1 MKFSILDAVA
11 MMAMAMPGLAILV
24 ILLHAALL
32 RARWKRNKRK
42 GLPNTGFCPSAAA
55 LGAVF
60 LLTHT
65 FVRPSLRHVI
75 EARLRDDTDEDDD
88 GDPDTPEKWLHLQ
101 LRRIRHGE
109 PVETLVLR
117 L

>member
-1 MKFSILDAVA
+1 MKLSILDAIA
-11 MMAMAMPGLAILV
+11 ILAMALPGLVILAIL
-24 ILLHAALL
+24 LHSSLR

-42 GLPNTGFCPSAAA
+42 GLPNTGFCPSATA

-75 EARLRDDTDEDDD
+75 EARLQEDSDEDDNR
-88 GDPDTPEKWLHLQ
+88 DPDTPEKWLHLQ
-101 LRRIRHGE
+101 LRCIRRGE
-109 PVETLVLR
+109 PVDTLVLR